1 MWFRLLITRFLR
13 YKVVIWL
20 NLLMELLIF
29 FTQTFQKKLTRVKG
43 RGTVSHLIK
52 TKRPSAFLCL
62 RSSLDH
68 LQTVH
73 DNLLCNRW
81 FGKLIRIT
89 KLKCI
94 DFCAY
99 LSPAFFLKKENYV
112 NCILSIWPM
121 SIKICSQTYKL
132 KNKKLH
138 RYIVNHCRISVTLNL
153 ISLRVL
159 FLLVLKQLFRQLK
172 NNKAKTSSL

>member
-1 MWFRLLITRFLR
+1 MFSEMRFRLLITRFLR

-29 FTQTFQKKLTRVKG
+29 FHANFSKKNLTRVKG

-81 FGKLIRIT
+81 FGKLIWMT
-89 KLKCI
+89 KLQCI

-99 LSPAFFLKKENYV
+99 LSPAFFLRKKIMLTAY
-112 NCILSIWPM
+112 
-121 SIKICSQTYKL
+121 
-132 KNKKLH
+132 
-138 RYIVNHCRISVTLNL
+138 SV
-153 ISLRVL
+153 
-159 FLLVLKQLFRQLK
+159 FEPCQ
-172 NNKAKTSSL
+172 